1 VLISD
6 DVMSNQGPGRGKPGG
21 GLSAS
26 RVVFLAKAR
35 QTFFEHAIL
44 DCDLG
49 DDFLEFPDLASQT

>member
-6 DVMSNQGPGRGKPGG
+6 VMSNPGPGRGKPGG

-26 RVVFLAKAR
+26 RVVFLAKTR

-49 DDFLEFPDLASQT
+49 DDFLEFPVLAS